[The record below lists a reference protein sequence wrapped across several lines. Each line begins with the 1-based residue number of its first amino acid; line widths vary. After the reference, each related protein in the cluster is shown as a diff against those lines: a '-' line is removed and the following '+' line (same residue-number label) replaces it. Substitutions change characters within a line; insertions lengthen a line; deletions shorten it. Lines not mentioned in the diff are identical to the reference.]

1 MIGNSNI
8 HRVSS
13 AERTKSDDS
22 FKKKKF
28 VVTKKKERARTTKG
42 INTSHHWQH
51 VVLPLDNRSSMC
63 SSNVES
69 SGFKNRLFM
78 ILGVLCFPYELVEY
92 KKKATERRT
101 FDCTSFRVLNETLN
115 TKTKK

>member
-42 INTSHHWQH
+42 INISHHWQH

-78 ILGVLCFPYELVEY
+78 ILGVRVFP
-92 KKKATERRT
+92 T
-101 FDCTSFRVLNETLN
+101 NWLN
-115 TKTKK
+115 TKKKQQREELLTAPVLGF